1 MIDACWDDLVGVQSA
16 LRYTGASEHKVGGPK
31 TRSAGVVEHAKPSRV
46 RSMVPRSM
54 RNLFWR
60 SAALPEA
67 KKAVEGIIAAGLGRA
82 APRRQTLL
90 ALPEDRPT
98 PRARTSDSIP
108 PPQAASARP
117 NHEAPRSAAT
127 VRGDH
132 LCAAR
137 ARLGH
142 ADDHQYQTGGAEL
155 PPRGA
160 CDRDAVDA
168 DAAPRPPAKAVL
180 NSLELCAAGDP
191 ARRFVVRSSKVV

>member
-1 MIDACWDDLVGVQSA
+1 
-16 LRYTGASEHKVGGPK
+16 
-31 TRSAGVVEHAKPSRV
+31 
-46 RSMVPRSM
+46 MVPRSSATFS
-54 RNLFWR
+54 LALPR
-60 SAALPEA
+60 SPEA

-82 APRRQTLL
+82 PPRRQTLL

-98 PRARTSDSIP
+98 PRARTLVSIH

-117 NHEAPRSAAT
+117 NHETPRDAAT
-127 VRGDH
+127 VRSDR

-137 ARLGH
+137 ACVGH
-142 ADDHQYQTGGAEL
+142 ADDGLDQTGGAEL

-180 NSLELCAAGDP
+180 NSLGLRAAGDP

>member
-1 MIDACWDDLVGVQSA
+1 
-16 LRYTGASEHKVGGPK
+16 
-31 TRSAGVVEHAKPSRV
+31 
-46 RSMVPRSM
+46 MVPRSK

-82 APRRQTLL
+82 PPKRQSLL

-98 PRARTSDSIP
+98 PHALAVDSIP
-108 PPQAASARP
+108 PSQAASSRP
-117 NHEAPRSAAT
+117 NHEAPRNAAT
-127 VRGDH
+127 VRGDRRCP
-132 LCAAR
+132 LR
-137 ARLGH
+137 VGVGH
-142 ADDHQYQTGGAEL
+142 ADDGIHQIGGAEL

-180 NSLELCAAGDP
+180 NSLELYAAGDP